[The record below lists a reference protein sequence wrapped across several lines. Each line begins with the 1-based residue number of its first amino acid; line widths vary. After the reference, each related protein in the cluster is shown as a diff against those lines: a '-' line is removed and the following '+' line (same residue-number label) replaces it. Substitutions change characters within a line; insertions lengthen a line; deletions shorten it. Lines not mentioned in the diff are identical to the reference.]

1 MPYRRH
7 DTMHLR
13 CTPQPN
19 SNLRYDQM
27 DLNAFMTLVSEEPDA
42 VYDAETDAEKI
53 EIPYSE
59 L

>member
-1 MPYRRH
+1 
-7 DTMHLR
+7 MHLR